1 MPRLTIIVPL
11 MDQVDAFE
19 TTLASVLRYAGA
31 QIEVLAVI
39 SGDYEDQY
47 NILSEVHSVCVDSR
61 LAKTPLGRAAQ
72 AVDSATSAW
81 VYWLTPGVELTED
94 ALDGALAISQRRDLG
109 LASPR
114 IVARSAQDESHTVHG
129 KSAEHHASSLASS
142 VVLTHRFHP
151 VCLEELIGEQWATTD
166 ISSRIRVIGPTGWA
180 GLVQRRL
187 LEHWSR
193 TDDAQLPNGY
203 AELSLGLLVQQ
214 DGWAHDW
221 ISGDLIAS
229 ESIAIEIE
237 SGYRL
242 CGRSSNR
249 ILGISAIESRR
260 SPTWMALRTSMSEL
274 AGGCLSPQLWRVVW
288 ERFKSRQSLRQTSPR
303 KLTSATDSQFDGDQ
317 QRSASASHPT
327 AANRSTLSHTK
338 RLRSAA

>member
-19 TTLASVLRYAGA
+19 TTLASVLRYAGS
-31 QIEVLAVI
+31 QVEVLAAI
-39 SGDYEDQY
+39 NGDYEDQY
-47 NILSEVHSVCVDSR
+47 NILSEINSVLVDTR
-61 LAKTPLGRAAQ
+61 FAKTPLGRAAI
-72 AVDSATSAW
+72 AADSATSAW

-94 ALDGALAISQRRDLG
+94 ALDGALAIAQRRDLG

-114 IVARSAQDESHTVHG
+114 IVARSTANESSGVQDHPS
-129 KSAEHHASSLASS
+129 EHHASSLASC
-142 VVLTHRFHP
+142 VVLTSRFHP

-166 ISSRIRVIGPTGWA
+166 ITTRIKVVGPTGWA

-187 LEHWSR
+187 LEQWVK
-193 TDDAQLPNGY
+193 TGDARLPNGY
-203 AELSLGLLVQQ
+203 AELSLGLFVQQ
-214 DGWAHDW
+214 DGWAHEW
-221 ISGDLIAS
+221 ISGDLLANETIAT
-229 ESIAIEIE
+229 EIE

-249 ILGISAIESRR
+249 ILAITAIESRQ

-288 ERFKSRQSLRQTSPR
+288 ERFKSWPSLHQTSKSRPI
-303 KLTSATDSQFDGDQ
+303 LATESEVERDQ
-317 QRSASASHPT
+317 QT
-327 AANRSTLSHTK
+327 AALAPNPTVADRSSSNRTK